1 MDEKTKEAFDVL
13 GQVCEAFLAADEA
26 LSDVSAEEFCRLLTI
41 TEWGFD
47 SLDRHRAEKALA
59 AFIRKAARSGN
70 VGDIM
75 LGCLKYAEQGPHY

>member
-1 MDEKTKEAFDVL
+1 MNEKTEEAFN
-13 GQVCEAFLAADEA
+13 AFLTAADEA
-26 LSDVSAEEFCRLLTI
+26 LSDASAEEFCRLLTT

-70 VGDIM
+70 VGDIV